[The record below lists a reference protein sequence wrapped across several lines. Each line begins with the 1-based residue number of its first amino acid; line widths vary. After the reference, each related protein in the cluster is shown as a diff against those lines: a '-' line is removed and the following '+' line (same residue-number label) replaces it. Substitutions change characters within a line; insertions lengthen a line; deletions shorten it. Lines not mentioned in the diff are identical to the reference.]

1 MRLASTAAALTVA
14 AALLAGC
21 GSSSS
26 SSSDSGTGTTSTS
39 AAAAPQTPAKTTT
52 TKAPATGSAG
62 VKASTSRN
70 LTSKPKIP
78 HQTAPAPTSLVVQDI
93 VKGTGPV
100 AKPGET
106 VSVQYV
112 GVLYAN
118 GKQFDASWDRGA
130 QPFTFPLGAAQ
141 VIPGWDRGVPG
152 MRVGG
157 RRQLTIPPEL
167 GYGPQGT
174 PDGSIPPNS
183 ALIFVVDLK
192 KVGA

>member
-1 MRLASTAAALTVA
+1 MRIASTAASIAAV

-26 SSSDSGTGTTSTS
+26 SKTGTQGTNSS
-39 AAAAPQTPAKTTT
+39 AAPKTPAKTTQ
-52 TKAPATGSAG
+52 APAPAPTASS
-62 VKASTSRN
+62 VKPSTSRD
-70 LTSKPKIP
+70 LTSKPTIP
-78 HQTAPAPTSLVVQDI
+78 RQTGPAPKSLVVQDI

-100 AKPGET
+100 ARPGET

-118 GKQFDASWDRGA
+118 GKQFDASWDRGG
-130 QPFTFPLGAAQ
+130 QPFSFALGAAQ

-157 RRQLTIPPEL
+157 RRQLTIPGDL
-167 GYGPQGT
+167 AYGPQGT

-183 ALIFVVDLK
+183 TLIFVVDLK